1 MLKLY
6 KMFLYQN
13 VILSSNIKQTWLDM
27 FMKISKLNSQN
38 KNKNKLFN
46 LAR

>member
-1 MLKLY
+1 
-6 KMFLYQN
+6 MFLYQN
-13 VILSSNIKQTWLDM
+13 VILSLNIKQTWLDM
-27 FMKISKLNSQN
+27 FMKISKLNSQK